1 MERDMEF
8 LHIRQRTILFRL
20 VEVGQEALT
29 SQALANEIGVST
41 RTIKKDI
48 AELGNILIEQGAS
61 IESKM
66 GKGYQLNVEDEF
78 LFNQLLMVQKLQE
91 FNPTQKIPRY
101 RYERI
106 NYIIKKLLAIDY
118 YIRLENLADELYVS
132 RSTIVTDLKEVR
144 EILSDYNLEI
154 LSKPNYG
161 IILDGEEQNKR
172 LCISEYYFHNDV
184 STGFFA
190 ADNAM
195 FISNSNQLEISI
207 INNILIQVIR
217 EFNLNIS
224 DFSLQNMVVHLV
236 IAIRRWRFYN
246 YVKMTPE
253 KIEHYRKYREFAV
266 AIRLKEEL
274 EKWLNIILPLDEAIY
289 LMLHLHSKHVNELN
303 ELRKDEITLVEKVLF
318 EVYSMLHSKFNFITL
333 DKNQYEMYIRQHI
346 TVMVERLRTGM
357 VIRNP
362 QTYKILGKYTLAT
375 CLTLDISRIIEENFQ
390 VKMNINEFSYLVLYT
405 NLLISNS
412 NRVKT
417 KILLVC
423 YQGRP
428 EMITLLNELNE
439 NMSSLYQ
446 NVEICDYY
454 MLETKQL
461 RDYSLLITTVPLS
474 ISLDIPTVYITDA
487 SPYWIQIQKAITDVV
502 ITPAPVHQILKPN
515 YFLNHLK
522 ATDRDEVLRK
532 ISHLFGKRSS
542 QVYRALW
549 VGEQEMCL
557 ETSNNIVLLH
567 TNELVVHEDFILI
580 ATLKK
585 PIIWKRQWTQTVIW
599 VNSSD
604 SDILKLMGYY
614 RLISE
619 MIKVDNLSQRL
630 LNLNNFEELL
640 LFIDGLD

>member
-1 MERDMEF
+1 MDF
-8 LHIRQRTILFRL
+8 LHKRQLTILFRL
-20 VEVGQEALT
+20 VEVGPETLT
-29 SQALANEIGVST
+29 SQALANEIGVSA

-61 IESKM
+61 IEPKM
-66 GKGYQLNVEDEF
+66 GKGYQLTVYDEF
-78 LFNQLLMVQKLQE
+78 LFNQLLMMQKLQE
-91 FNPTQKIPRY
+91 FNPVHKIPRY

-118 YIRLENLADELYVS
+118 HIRLENLADELYVS
-132 RSTIVTDLKEVR
+132 RSTITADLQEVR
-144 EILSDYNLEI
+144 EILSDFNLKI

-161 IILDGEEQNKR
+161 IILDGEELNKR
-172 LCISEYYFHNDV
+172 LCISEYYFHSDV

-217 EFNLNIS
+217 DFNLNIS
-224 DFSLQNMVVHLV
+224 DFSVQNLVIHIV

-246 YVKMTPE
+246 YVKMTPDR
-253 KIEHYRKYREFAV
+253 IEHYRKYREFPA
-266 AIRLKEEL
+266 ANRLKEEL
-274 EKWLNIILPLDEAIY
+274 EKWLNIILPIDEAFY

-303 ELRKDEITLVEKVLF
+303 ELGKDEISLVEKTLF
-318 EVYSMLHSKFNFITL
+318 EIYSMLRNQFNFITL

-346 TVMVERLRTGM
+346 IVMVERLRTGM

-362 QTYKILGKYTLAT
+362 QTYKILGKYPLAT
-375 CLTLDISRIIEENFQ
+375 YLTLFVSQIIKETFKVE
-390 VKMNINEFSYLVLYT
+390 MNINEFSYLVLYT

-412 NRVKT
+412 NRIKT

-439 NMSSLYQ
+439 NMSSLHQ
-446 NVEICDYY
+446 NIEICDYY
-454 MLETKQL
+454 MLETKKMS
-461 RDYSLLITTVPLS
+461 DYSLLITTIPLS
-474 ISLDIPTVYITDA
+474 TSFDIPTVYISDA
-487 SPYWIQIQKAITDVV
+487 SPYWLQIQKAISDVV
-502 ITPAPVHQILKPN
+502 IAPVLAEDIIKPN
-515 YFLNHLK
+515 FFMNHLK

-532 ISHLFGKRSS
+532 ISHLFDKQSS
-542 QVYRALW
+542 HVYKALW
-549 VGEQEMCL
+549 AGEQQMCL

-567 TNELVVHEDFILI
+567 TNELVVDEDFILI
-580 ATLKK
+580 ATFKK

-604 SDILKLMGYY
+604 CDILKLMGYY
-614 RLISE
+614 RLVNG
-619 MIKVDNLSQRL
+619 MIKVDNLSQKL
-630 LNLNNFEELL
+630 LNLNDFSELL
-640 LFIDGLD
+640 VFVDGLN